1 MRYSVTPI
9 REAGL
14 EAKWGRTR
22 YGGPILLA
30 RDPKS
35 TSPTWFAVDK
45 NMWQRAKTV
54 GIATAFSE
62 HTALGD
68 IFSVAL

>member
-1 MRYSVTPI
+1 MRYSVLTF

-14 EAKWGRTR
+14 DARRGRTR
-22 YGGPILLA
+22 YGGSIILA

-45 NMWQRAKTV
+45 HMMQRAKQV
-54 GIATAFSE
+54 GIRTAFSE